1 MYRSTCSKIQFLVK
15 KICAKTTVHVAYWKL
30 EKNTQCGLNTDL
42 KLYKTFTLLSWIF
55 LRF

>member
-30 EKNTQCGLNTDL
+30 EKNTQCGFNTDL